1 MVKCRVCEAK
11 TRSFLS
17 FGKMPLANNF
27 LDKNMV
33 AEIHEGRRVEACY
46 PLELF
51 FCQGCGMVQIG
62 EVLSP
67 EKLFINYIYLASNSE
82 TMKKHIKALVRRIK
96 DKHLSG
102 KDDFVVEIGSNTG
115 DLLKLFKADGTRVLG
130 IEPAKNIAAMSNKN
144 DIETMAV
151 FFNKETAH
159 AVKERYGNANAVI
172 GRHVFAHIKDLDSVI
187 KGASD
192 LIGKDGVFI
201 VEVPYLVDFIER
213 NEFDTVYHEHLS
225 YFSVGTLKFLF
236 NKYDMEIVDVERA
249 LGIHG
254 GSIIVYIKNKAS
266 NAKVSERVNELIK
279 LEKENGL
286 DDFKTYADFTD
297 RVLKF
302 KEELLSVLKGLKSQ
316 GKRIC
321 GYGAPAKSTTLLNY
335 CGIDTDVLDFVVDN
349 TPTKQGLYLPG
360 SHLEVCSDECVLK
373 EQPDYFLLLA
383 WNFADEIIRKEDK
396 YIKKGGRF
404 IVPIPN
410 VRIVQS

>member
-1 MVKCRVCEAK
+1 MIKCRICK
-11 TRSFLS
+11 SD
-17 FGKMPLANNF
+17 ANNF
-27 LDKNMV
+27 LSLGKIPLANSFLCKDTV
-33 AEIHEGRRVEACY
+33 RRIRNGEVKENRY

-51 FCQGCGMVQIG
+51 YCDNCGMVQIG
-62 EVLSP
+62 EILPP
-67 EKLFINYIYLASNSE
+67 ERLFINYIYLASNSG
-82 TMKKHIKALVRRIK
+82 TIRNHITSLVDRII
-96 DKHLSG
+96 DHYLSV

-115 DLLKLFKADGTRVLG
+115 DLLKLFKNKGKRVLG
-130 IEPAKNIAAMSNKN
+130 IEPAKNIASMAEEKG
-144 DIETMAV
+144 IETSSV
-151 FFNKETAH
+151 FFNEETSR
-159 AVKERYGNANAVI
+159 AVKKTHGEAGVVI
-172 GRHVFAHIKDLDSVI
+172 GRHVFAHVKELDSVI

-249 LGIHG
+249 LDIHG

-266 NAKVSERVNELIK
+266 NTKASEKVNELIK
-279 LEKENGL
+279 LEKEKGL
-286 DDFKTYADFTD
+286 DDFKTYTDFAD
-297 RVLKF
+297 RVFKF

-335 CGIDTDVLDFVVDN
+335 CGIGTDILDFVVDN